1 VCDYCGCQALGA
13 IAALTAEHDAVVNL
27 SGEARRAEETG
38 DLELAADRARAIA
51 AVLAPHTVVE
61 ETALFPAMAED
72 YGDHVEGLLE
82 EHRII
87 ELVLSESAQVTP
99 IDPTWPDRL
108 KHTLWVLREH
118 ILKEEDGVFPA
129 ALATLGAREWELI
142 EAARATAESAT
153 DPSLVG

>member
-27 SGEARRAEETG
+27 AGEARRAVESG
-38 DLELAADRARAIA
+38 DLDRAANRARAIA

-72 YGDHVEGLLE
+72 YGDHVTGLLE

-87 ELVLSESAQVTP
+87 ERVLAESAQVTP
-99 IDPTWPDRL
+99 IDPTWPERL
-108 KHTLWVLREH
+108 KHALWVLREH

-129 ALATLGAREWELI
+129 ALATLSAPEWDQV
-142 EAARATAESAT
+142 EAARATAGTAT
-153 DPSLVG
+153 DPSLVA